1 MARPRKDTTTDNLE
15 RQIKKL
21 QERVI
26 KTKEAHDLAVRALQ
40 KMLDKRDAQRK
51 DELWG
56 AIVKSGKS
64 YDEIIRFFRS
74 NPDVDE

>member
-1 MARPRKDTTTDNLE
+1 MVRSRKDTTADSLE

-26 KTKEAHDLAVRALQ
+26 KTKDAHDMAVRALQ

-51 DELWG
+51 DKLWG
-56 AIVKSGKS
+56 AIIKSGKS

>member
-1 MARPRKDTTTDNLE
+1 MARPRKDTTADNLE

-26 KTKEAHDLAVRALQ
+26 KTKDTHDMAVRALQ
-40 KMLDKRDAQRK
+40 KLLDKRDAQRK
-51 DELWG
+51 DELCG

-64 YDEIIRFFRS
+64 YDEIIRFVRS

>member
-1 MARPRKDTTTDNLE
+1 M
-15 RQIKKL
+15 
-21 QERVI
+21 
-26 KTKEAHDLAVRALQ
+26 AVRALQ

-51 DELWG
+51 DKLWG
-56 AIVKSGKS
+56 AIIKSGKS